1 MIFMRRYLMDRTKFI
16 FCVVLG
22 VFISLSFVSSG
33 GAKMYKEVAIGVMSD
48 APSQDEGD
56 RYYMRY
62 HGPEVAEISGPW
74 MSRYW
79 LWLPYEPPKEAVE
92 RFGGVRGRY
101 AELWFREE
109 DYADRPQLE
118 YMTSASW
125 GRDSTRESRFTNC
138 MVPANPTER
147 FHDTHPN
154 PGQTPVVRWIA
165 VIRYPEGVSVADGEK
180 WFLNVH
186 AKEASKQPGLLK
198 FVSYR
203 AASIKDGSNIS
214 DSNIP
219 AGDNK
224 TPQGA
229 PAGSSWVR
237 VLEYWYKD
245 LDAWRK
251 AVLESPPEY
260 TKPPWG
266 GEYPFVKMI
275 STFVPY
281 YHDVDFLEKT
291 YRVDFDRSD
300 ITYSTSP

>member
-1 MIFMRRYLMDRTKFI
+1 
-16 FCVVLG
+16 
-22 VFISLSFVSSG
+22 
-33 GAKMYKEVAIGVMSD
+33 MYKEVAIGVMSD
-48 APSQDEGD
+48 APSQAEGD
-56 RYYMRY
+56 WYYMRY

-79 LWLPYEPPKEAVE
+79 LWLPYEPPAEAVE

-101 AELWFREE
+101 AELWFRDE
-109 DYADRPQLE
+109 DYADRPPLE
-118 YMTSASW
+118 YMTPANW

-147 FHDTHPN
+147 FYDTHPN
-154 PGQTPVVRWIA
+154 PGQTPIVRWIA
-165 VIRYPEGVSVADGEK
+165 VIRYPDGVSVEDGEK

-186 AKEASKQPGLLK
+186 AKEAATQPGLLK

-203 AASIKDGSNIS
+203 AASIKDGSNV
-214 DSNIP
+214 
-219 AGDNK
+219 A
-224 TPQGA
+224 QEA
-229 PAGSSWVR
+229 PEGHSWAR
-237 VLEYWYKD
+237 VLEYWYTD

-251 AVLESPPEY
+251 AVIESPPTY

-266 GEYPFVKMI
+266 GEYPFVEMI

-291 YRVDFDRSD
+291 YQIDFDQPKVRY
-300 ITYSTSP
+300 TTSP